1 MKKKDK
7 KILKKRIGLG
17 LNLIAVLIIVAYVV
31 QNL

>member
-7 KILKKRIGLG
+7 KILKKRVSLS
-17 LNLIAVLIIVAYVV
+17 LNLIAVLIIVVYVV

>member
-17 LNLIAVLIIVAYVV
+17 LNLIAVLMIVAYVV

>member
-7 KILKKRIGLG
+7 KILKKRISLG